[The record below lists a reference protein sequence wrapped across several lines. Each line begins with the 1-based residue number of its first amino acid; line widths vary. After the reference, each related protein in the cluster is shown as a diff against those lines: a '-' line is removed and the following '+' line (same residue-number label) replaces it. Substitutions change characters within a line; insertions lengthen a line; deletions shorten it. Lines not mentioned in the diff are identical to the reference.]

1 MNNRPIARQFIIT
14 GKVQGVWYRAATVE
28 AAHARGVTGWARNC
42 SDGSVE
48 VLAVGAPEALDA
60 LAEWAHDG
68 PPKAV
73 VARVAVSDIDLPD
86 PQPTDFT
93 ITADA

>member
-1 MNNRPIARQFIIT
+1 VNTRPIARRFIVT
-14 GKVQGVWYRAATVE
+14 GKVQGVWYRAATAE
-28 AAHARGVTGWARNC
+28 AAQELGVTGWARNC

-60 LAEWAHDG
+60 LAEWAHTG

-73 VARVAVSDIDLPD
+73 VARIAVSNIDLPD
-86 PQPTDFT
+86 PQPSDFT
-93 ITADA
+93 IAADA

>member
-1 MNNRPIARQFIIT
+1 VSAALVAQRFIVT

-28 AAHARGVTGWARNC
+28 AAQERGVCGWARNC

-48 VLAVGAPEALDA
+48 VLAVGTPAAVDA
-60 LAEWAHDG
+60 LVEWARIG

-73 VARVAVSDIDLPD
+73 VAQVLVTPIELPD
-86 PQPTDFT
+86 PRPTDFT
-93 ITADA
+93 IAADA

>member
-1 MNNRPIARQFIIT
+1 VSTAPVARRFIVT
-14 GKVQGVWYRAATVE
+14 GKVQGVWYRAAAVE
-28 AAHARGVTGWARNC
+28 AAQELGVTGWARNC

-48 VLAVGAPEALDA
+48 MLAVGAPEALDA
-60 LAEWAHDG
+60 LAAWAHAG

-73 VARVAVSDIDLPD
+73 VAQVAVSDIDLPD

-93 ITADA
+93 IVADA